1 MHEPLSLDEVRHVAS
16 LARLRLTDDEAE
28 QYRRELSAVLA
39 HIDMLTKLDVDG
51 VAPMSHPSGLTNRLA
66 DDVVEPSLDVETL
79 LAQAPAVEGRF
90 LTVPKV
96 LGDGGGA

>member
-16 LARLRLTDDEAE
+16 LARLRLTDEETE

-39 HIDMLTKLDVDG
+39 HIDMLKKLDVEG
-51 VAPMSHPSGLTNRLA
+51 VEPMSHPSALTNRLA
-66 DDVVEPSLDVETL
+66 NDVVEPSLDVETL